1 MRKSNEEISREV
13 FGRGT
18 RMLGWKSWF
27 VFQPFFKEIER
38 QVERSK
44 EVGSRK
50 DMLIK
55 GGVSASHFDGKGI
68 YLKVDSETGY
78 LVYFSLPG
86 ANNTELLVYAEDS
99 VYCPSKEIKKPL
111 VNIFDDPQKPSFEE
125 LDAFTVIYGNEDVL
139 LDIAHEFSPAII
151 AFNKS
156 AVKNS
161 LSVQWLE
168 KWF

>member
-1 MRKSNEEISREV
+1 VRKSTEEISREV
-13 FGRGT
+13 FGKGA

-27 VFQPFFKEIER
+27 VFQPFFKEIEKH
-38 QVERSK
+38 VAKSK

-50 DMLIK
+50 DMLMK

-68 YLKVDSETGY
+68 YLKLDSENGD

-86 ANNTELLVYAEDS
+86 SYNAELLVYAEDS
-99 VYCPSKEIKKPL
+99 VYCPSKDIKKPL
-111 VNIFDDPQKPSFEE
+111 GNIFDDPQKPSFEE

-139 LDIAHEFSPAII
+139 LDIAHEFLPAII

>member
-27 VFQPFFKEIER
+27 VFQPFFKEIEK
-38 QVERSK
+38 QVARSK
-44 EVGSRK
+44 EVDSRK
-50 DMLIK
+50 DMLMK

-68 YLKVDSETGY
+68 YLKVDSETGE

-86 ANNTELLVYAEDS
+86 ANNTELLVYPDHS
-99 VYCPSKEIKKPL
+99 IYCPSKSIQKPL
-111 VNIFDDPQKPSFEE
+111 GDIFENSQRPSFEE
-125 LDAFTVIYGNEDVL
+125 LDAFTVIYENEEVL
-139 LDIAHEFSPAII
+139 IDIVHEFLPAVV